1 MWDDFIKTDLPDF
14 YKILKSRLDAAFQPI
29 AESEGLTVMQA
40 RILIE
45 IKSSEQPTVGRVS
58 RLMGENHGNCSS
70 LCKKMEQA
78 GFVSRIRSKSDERI
92 VILQLTPQGEQAVD
106 TICRQIDERF
116 QPALAAT
123 PPQQLAAIREGMQ
136 AMMDFMNKLTTVPDA
151 DPHADPH
158 ADPSKKEQDHARE

>member
-1 MWDDFIKTDLPDF
+1 MWDNFLKTDLPDF
-14 YKILKSRLDAAFQPI
+14 YKILKTHLDAAFQPI

-45 IKSSEQPTVGRVS
+45 IKSSEQATVGRVS

-78 GFVSRIRSKSDERI
+78 GFVRRIRSKADERI
-92 VILQLTPQGEQAVD
+92 VILQLTPQGDQAVD
-106 TICRQIDERF
+106 TICRRIDERF
-116 QPALAAT
+116 QPALEAT
-123 PPQQLAAIREGMQ
+123 PPEQLADIRQGMQ
-136 AMMDFMNKLTTVPDA
+136 AMMEFLNKLTIIPDA
-151 DPHADPH
+151 DPHTDRH